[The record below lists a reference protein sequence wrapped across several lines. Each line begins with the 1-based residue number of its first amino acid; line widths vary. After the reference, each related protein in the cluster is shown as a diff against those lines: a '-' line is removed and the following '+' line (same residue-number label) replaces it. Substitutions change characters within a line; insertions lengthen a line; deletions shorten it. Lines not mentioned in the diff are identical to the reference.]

1 LGLGD
6 LFVVHH
12 AGEGHAER
20 GADVLVGYPGGF
32 FPAHRGGVGVGVG
45 GVEDLFGEEFEP
57 LAEPCRH
64 CSRADHQGLLGEVE
78 VDVWF
83 LQEGA
88 DFVDEG
94 PASVEED
101 EVGVAEAGV
110 VEEGFEE
117 EGVVAGYVEVAS
129 AA

>member
-1 LGLGD
+1 M
-6 LFVVHH
+6 
-12 AGEGHAER
+12 R
-20 GADVLVGYPGGF
+20 
-32 FPAHRGGVGVGVG
+32 VGVGVG
-45 GVEDLFGEEFEP
+45 GVEDLFGEELEP
-57 LAEPCRH
+57 LAEPSGH
-64 CSRADHQGLLGEVE
+64 GAGADHEGLLREVE

-88 DFVDEG
+88 DLVDEG

-117 EGVVAGYVEVAS
+117 ERVVAGDEK
-129 AA
+129 